1 MDPTPQPTETVS
13 GPNLTTAQ
21 PLDSN
26 NLTEALQ
33 VLTLMRDGSTLA
45 QAAATLGISKSTAFR
60 RLQLIED
67 DTERGVVKLLSAK
80 ALDFADNWVTAAHV
94 AAEKGDHRPAM
105 QALQTIKAVEPIAD
119 SSRGGNQVNILIG
132 TPDQP
137 IRIESPQ
144 VLKPE

>member
-1 MDPTPQPTETVS
+1 MDALTAPEPDS
-13 GPNLTTAQ
+13 APNLTTQQ

-33 VLTLMRDGSTLA
+33 VLTLMRDGSTLQ
-45 QAAATLGISKSTAFR
+45 QAATALGISKSTAFR

-80 ALDFADNWVTAAHV
+80 ALDFAEDWTIASKK

-119 SSRGGNQVNILIG
+119 SSRGGSQVNILIG
-132 TPDQP
+132 TPDSP
-137 IRIESPQ
+137 IRIQSPQ
-144 VLKPE
+144 VIETE